1 MQEMGRECV
10 AQMTLP
16 PFFVTVLVASVYPRK
31 PQAVERHIL
40 PVLWYFLN
48 KMTGNGVL
56 PGRGGNVRTA
66 VCRLA
71 KGLQEQM
78 GSRLQDFAASQSQ
91 QVLRT
96 LQGLLASESL
106 GANDKVASGGV
117 APDIQMTGTT
127 RPQQLD

>member
-1 MQEMGRECV
+1 MCSSND
-10 AQMTLP
+10 LSL
-16 PFFVTVLVASVYPRK
+16 FFVTVLVASVYPRK

-48 KMTGNGVL
+48 KMSGNGVL

-71 KGLQEQM
+71 RSLQEQM
-78 GSRLQDFAASQSQ
+78 GSRLQDFAASQPQ
-91 QVLRT
+91 QVLKA

-106 GANDKVASGGV
+106 GANDKVIGGRM

-127 RPQQLD
+127 CPQQLD